1 MGKAGLGG
9 GNIRPGPNAPFAAAI
24 VLRVGFSLGICLILP
39 GAAPDFSSGR
49 EKDPGGV
56 RGEAFE
62 RRIRREESQLQRLE
76 ARIARERD
84 RERQR
89 GGRAKSLL
97 RQLDRLSARLAAEDQ
112 RLRLIK
118 RRIAPLE
125 RRLEQLNGRLARLRI
140 DRGRTRHK
148 MRRRLQAMYM
158 DGPVAYARLVIMAQ
172 SIQDILDRWSWLTN
186 LARSDLRLIRHYRAQ
201 EETLRA
207 VEAEAEKEFGRWEG
221 FRNKR
226 EKTKRRI
233 AALYGRR
240 SRQLA
245 RLEKRKENRATLLR
259 ELSEARAEL
268 RDAIVS
274 LFRDRDTRLR
284 GGAAAIE
291 RLKGLLPWPVEGGAV
306 SPAGGDDEGRG
317 IRIRARGGSPIR
329 VVTRGEVVFS
339 DWIRGYGRMLILRHE
354 GEYYTV
360 YGGAG
365 EVLVEKGEVPPDGSV
380 IARVGATSVLGEPS
394 LYFEI
399 RKGAIPLDPLR
410 WLSSRP

>member
-1 MGKAGLGG
+1 
-9 GNIRPGPNAPFAAAI
+9 
-24 VLRVGFSLGICLILP
+24 
-39 GAAPDFSSGR
+39 
-49 EKDPGGV
+49 
-56 RGEAFE
+56 
-62 RRIRREESQLQRLE
+62 
-76 ARIARERD
+76 
-84 RERQR
+84 
-89 GGRAKSLL
+89 
-97 RQLDRLSARLAAEDQ
+97 
-112 RLRLIK
+112 
-118 RRIAPLE
+118 
-125 RRLEQLNGRLARLRI
+125 
-140 DRGRTRHK
+140 
-148 MRRRLQAMYM
+148 MYM
-158 DGPVAYARLVIMAQ
+158 DGPVAYARLVIMVQ
-172 SIQDILDRWSWLTN
+172 SIQDIFDRWSWLTN

-207 VEAEAEKEFGRWEG
+207 VGAEAEKEFGRWEG

-245 RLEKRKENRATLLR
+245 LLEKRKENRATLLR
-259 ELSEARAEL
+259 ELSGARAEL

-274 LFRDRDTRLR
+274 LFRNRDTRLR
-284 GGAAAIE
+284 GGTAAIE
-291 RLKGLLPWPVEGGAV
+291 RLKGLLPWPVEGSAV
-306 SPAGGDDEGRG
+306 SPSGGDDEGRG

-329 VVTRGEVVFS
+329 VVARGEVVFS

-380 IARVGATSVLGEPS
+380 IARVGATSALGEPS

-410 WLSSRP
+410 WLSSRPK